1 MGALLSFSQ
10 QRRRRRRGTSKGRE
24 GEMGSRGAIHDFAR
38 LRPDTLTV
46 ETEKKQSSFLSF
58 FEDVGIAQWLGAHD
72 CKPND
77 QSSIHV
83 GDEFLEFS

>member
-1 MGALLSFSQ
+1 MGASAH
-10 QRRRRRRGTSKGRE
+10 G
-24 GEMGSRGAIHDFAR
+24 
-38 LRPDTLTV
+38 V
-46 ETEKKQSSFLSF
+46 SF

>member
-1 MGALLSFSQ
+1 MAPPSHHLQVVPYPISINHFILNQ
-10 QRRRRRRGTSKGRE
+10 HIKE
-24 GEMGSRGAIHDFAR
+24 
-38 LRPDTLTV
+38 TLA
-46 ETEKKQSSFLSF
+46 
-58 FEDVGIAQWLGAHD
+58 EDVGIAQWLGAHD